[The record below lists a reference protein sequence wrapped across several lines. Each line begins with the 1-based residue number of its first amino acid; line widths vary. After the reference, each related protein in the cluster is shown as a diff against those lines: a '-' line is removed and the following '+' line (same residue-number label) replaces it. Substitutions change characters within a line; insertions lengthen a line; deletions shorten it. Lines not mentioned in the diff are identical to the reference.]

1 MVIFQETVKQWKMS
15 GSDSVQG
22 LEQPPQEDFWW
33 SLVLRDYTESLL
45 REDIYT
51 VFFKETIKQWK
62 MRALHTSKELAVEPE
77 EESLELSDNSPFIK
91 MILRIQE
98 ENTLELEDDDH
109 DHDHDRVVQTDWSEN
124 VLAIIKRFRIL
135 VDNFEEVLH
144 ENLESKLLR

>member
-15 GSDSVQG
+15 GSDSVRG
-22 LEQPPQEDFWW
+22 SEQPPQEDFCW
-33 SLVLRDYTESLL
+33 SLVLQDYTECLL

-51 VFFKETIKQWK
+51 VVFKETIKQWE
-62 MRALHTSKELAVEPE
+62 MRALHTSKELAVEP

-109 DHDHDRVVQTDWSEN
+109 VHDHVVQTDWSEN